1 MVLCEAEDGN
11 MAPLTSS
18 QREEFRQML
27 LTLQTELKAMVEGR
41 SSGTRPV
48 APDSAIGRISRM
60 DAIQIQQ
67 MAQANMRKAKQRL
80 EQIEAAL
87 NRLKGDDFGECAE
100 GGDDIGYPRLRARPE
115 APFCVLC
122 QNRREQGN

>member
-1 MVLCEAEDGN
+1 MD
-11 MAPLTSS
+11 PLTTT

-27 LTLQTELKAMVEGR
+27 LALQDELKALVEGR
-41 SSGTRPV
+41 SAGTRPV

-80 EQIEAAL
+80 EQAGAAL
-87 NRLKGDDFGECAE
+87 NRLMDDSFGECAE
-100 GGDDIGYPRLRARPE
+100 CGEDIGYARLKARPE
-115 APFCVLC
+115 APFCVQC